1 MAIDGA
7 GQEKYANQI
16 HEGKELWQREKIG
29 PDPYP
34 VIHPLCR
41 VESAKRG

>member
-1 MAIDGA
+1 MGLVKKIM
-7 GQEKYANQI
+7 QI
-16 HEGKELWQREKIG
+16 KSMKGRTYSREKIE

-34 VIHPLCR
+34 VILPLCR